1 MTPAQIVTQIK
12 NVIQKMIEVGLS
24 NQQNYPVLTDTG
36 PRANEIGIAGA
47 PRLSV
52 SMKKVPYRTI
62 YEALDRSGAYHIR
75 MIDGALLQMCY
86 RFDKGTVIAHRLC
99 MFPAPHLPNY
109 DADPESYDKDEL
121 YADIVEEGIVHIPI
135 RFDFD
140 AANDRHIDVN
150 HPKSHLTL
158 GQYPNCR
165 IPVSAPISPARFMKF
180 ILRNFYY
187 TAFHAANLEGIDG
200 AFKFQ
205 ETLTA
210 NEGAITYLA
219 G

>member
-86 RFDKGTVIAHRLC
+86 RFDKDTVIAHRLC

-109 DADPESYDKDEL
+109 E
-121 YADIVEEGIVHIPI
+121 
-135 RFDFD
+135 
-140 AANDRHIDVN
+140 
-150 HPKSHLTL
+150 LTL
-158 GQYPNCR
+158 SPTIKTSCT
-165 IPVSAPISPARFMKF
+165 PILWRKALS
-180 ILRNFYY
+180 
-187 TAFHAANLEGIDG
+187 
-200 AFKFQ
+200 
-205 ETLTA
+205 
-210 NEGAITYLA
+210 TYLFA
-219 G
+219 LISMRRMTDISMLIIPSLTSLWGNTLIVGYQ